1 MNAST
6 LPSTNIIELAQPEQ
20 LAWVNARY
28 AEVDFVASDAQDL
41 VVIASVDGIPAGQ
54 GRVVPLG
61 AGAGELG
68 GMLVYDAFKGRGLAR
83 DIIASLCALPGFSVL
98 YCLPFADLEGLYG
111 SMGFAQTP
119 DDASVPPQV
128 SQKYRWCNA
137 HYGKPVL
144 LMKRTA
150 A

>member
-1 MNAST
+1 MTAST
-6 LPSTNIIELAQPEQ
+6 PQHPPAIQLAGPEQ

-28 AEVDFVASDAQDL
+28 AEVDFVASNANDL
-41 VVIASVDGIPAGQ
+41 VVIASIGGTPAGQ

-68 GMLVYDAFKGRGLAR
+68 GMLVYEAFKGRGLAR
-83 DIIASLCALPGFSVL
+83 DIIASLCALPGFDVL
-98 YCLPFADLEGLYG
+98 YCLPFAELESLYA
-111 SMGFAQTP
+111 SMGFSRTA

-144 LMKRTA
+144 LMKRLA